1 MCVPKP
7 WERMWK
13 HQHESMYSFSNKGG
27 IQFGPFLEK
36 GICEDMHKCEAKLA
50 PVRLFQLTLES
61 LKRDGPHYMESILE
75 NFAISKNVSMH
86 AHFKTLS
93 TLFAFCFC

>member
-61 LKRDGPHYMESILE
+61 LKRDGPPIFFIWAPFSLQY
-75 NFAISKNVSMH
+75 FANSKLIYH
-86 AHFKTLS
+86 RTF
-93 TLFAFCFC
+93 

>member
-13 HQHESMYSFSNKGG
+13 HQHESVYSFSNKGG

-61 LKRDGPHYMESILE
+61 LKRDGPPYRKYFGKFC
-75 NFAISKNVSMH
+75 NFEKSFNECS
-86 AHFKTLS
+86 L
-93 TLFAFCFC
+93 